1 MDLEVIKLQTEI
13 NYKLLGDKIVKKR
26 KTLNMKQKDLA
37 NIIGMA
43 ISHLSDIERGVKGPS
58 LEMLMKISYAL
69 DEPVDYFLKDSS
81 HACRKY
87 IISEELTPILKE
99 CTPQSLMVIT
109 YLAKDIIRYQ
119 NITLTRE
126 DFLLD
131 TENK

>member
-1 MDLEVIKLQTEI
+1 MKTISKNIKHI
-13 NYKLLGDKIVKKR
+13 R
-26 KTLNMKQKDLA
+26 KTLL
-37 NIIGMA
+37 
-43 ISHLSDIERGVKGPS
+43 H
-58 LEMLMKISYAL
+58 AL

-109 YLAKDIIRYQ
+109 NLAKDIIRYQ

-126 DFLLD
+126 DYLLD